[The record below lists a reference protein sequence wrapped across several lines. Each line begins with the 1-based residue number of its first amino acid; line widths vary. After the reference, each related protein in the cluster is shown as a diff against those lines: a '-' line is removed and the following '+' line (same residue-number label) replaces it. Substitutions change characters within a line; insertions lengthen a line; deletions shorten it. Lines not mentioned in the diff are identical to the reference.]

1 MAYTSPLN
9 RARAHKNR
17 LQQEIFHQLRWY
29 KSQVFPLT
37 DVVNEKEIRVIGLR
51 RTGNHAIIG
60 WIRAQHP
67 EYAFHIN
74 HPPGGMNP
82 YRFRANHNDK
92 PEILREARG
101 EFTHKSLLIVSYED
115 QELAA
120 VCCHKYEK
128 FHDVYVGPSA
138 SRYDV
143 LILRDPF
150 NLMASQLKSE
160 MASTKTG
167 TAQRKI
173 CIWKDY
179 AREFLNQT
187 QLMTHQKCCIS
198 FNQWHYDAAY
208 RQKIAEQLALDFS
221 DAGREKVRGYGGG
234 SSFSGRGLDGQAS
247 QLNILDRWHIFQDDP
262 DYWNLFRDDE
272 LLEYVTQI
280 FDIDTLPMKYV

>member
-1 MAYTSPLN
+1 MINA
-9 RARAHKNR
+9 
-17 LQQEIFHQLRWY
+17 
-29 KSQVFPLT
+29 
-37 DVVNEKEIRVIGLR
+37 KEIRVIGLR

-60 WIRAQHP
+60 WIRAQHH
-67 EYAFHIN
+67 EYAFHVN

-82 YRFRANHNDK
+82 YRFLANHYDNA
-92 PEILREARG
+92 EFHREARG
-101 EFTHKSLLIVSYED
+101 EFTPKSLLILSYED
-115 QELAA
+115 QDLADI
-120 VCCHKYEK
+120 CCQKFEK

-150 NLMASQLKSE
+150 NLMASQLKSG
-160 MASTKTG
+160 MASMTTG

-173 CIWKDY
+173 RVWKDY

-187 QLMTHQKCCIS
+187 QLMPHQKCCIS

-208 RQKIAEQLALDFS
+208 REKIAGQLALNFS
-221 DAGREKVRGYGGG
+221 DVGREKVRGYGGG
-234 SSFSGRGLDGQAS
+234 SSFSGRELDGQAS

-272 LLEYVTQI
+272 LLGYVSQI
-280 FDIDTLPMKYV
+280 FDTATLPMQYVQ